1 MKSFP
6 SLLTLLLYA
15 DKMIYMLQETS
26 RSIKS
31 YCLGNCLQHFYGGII
46 FMIQLQKTLD
56 WDKYLKTAA
65 QVVSE
70 GIVMLK
76 NDDHALPLD
85 TTAEVALFGRIQ
97 LHYYKSGTGSGGMV
111 NVSKV
116 TNIADGLLESG
127 VKLNREL
134 LDVYKKWDTENPFDL
149 GDGWGKEPWS
159 QKEMPLDDAF
169 AAHIAQT
176 SRTAIAV
183 IGRTAGEEQDNSLTE
198 GSYLLTADEKA
209 MLSTIRHHFPKMIV
223 LLNVGNI
230 IDMTELLQ
238 IAPDAILYVWQ
249 GGMTGGTGTADIL
262 TGRISP
268 CGKLTDTIARRVDDY
283 PSAPYF
289 GDPARNFYSEDIYVG
304 YRYFETFAPEKVL
317 YPFGFGLSYTTF
329 QIDVTSVENLTDTLD
344 FTITV
349 TNTGEYS
356 GKEVVQIYCEAPQGK
371 LGKPARVLCGYAKTH
386 CLAPGNS
393 EALIISV
400 TREQIASYDDS
411 GSSGHAHCFILEAG
425 DYHFYTGTDVRSAI
439 DVYQYTQNETQVISC
454 HKQALAPVEAFDRIK
469 PVRISTGYEAR
480 MEVVP
485 LSQVDENKRRL
496 ENLPKEIPFTGD
508 HGIRLS
514 DVKNK
519 THSMEEFIAQLTDY
533 DLACLIRGEGM
544 NSPRVT
550 AGTAAAF
557 GGVSP
562 ELEALGVPCGCCD
575 DGPSG
580 MRLDCGTKAFSLPNG
595 TMMASTFNRELLT
608 ELFYLTGLEMT
619 VNKVDCLLGP
629 GMNIHRHPLNG
640 RNFEYFSE
648 DPYLTGTIAS
658 AQLHGL
664 QKAGVTGTI
673 KHFCGNNQETNRHDT
688 NAVISERALRE
699 IYLKGFEI
707 AVKEGHADSVMTT
720 YGPVNGVWTA
730 GSFDLTT
737 QILRNDWG
745 FTGFTMTDWWANIN
759 RRGQAVDKT
768 DFAAMAIAQNDVYM
782 VCAIG
787 AENDDNVLASLE
799 NGTLYR
805 SELQRNAANICR
817 FLMHTHAME
826 RLDKTF
832 SPVTIINRPAD
843 ESDVDEAAIRFFE
856 LDGSLTI
863 DLSDISTDK
872 GTNYSFGLDIMTMGR
887 YKMTLTASST
897 QSEVAQIPVTLFSLG
912 TAYGTFTWNGTNG
925 IPVSFETE
933 IPFFSKYTNL
943 RLFFAQGGLKMYS
956 ISFEL
961 VSTEL

>member
-1 MKSFP
+1 
-6 SLLTLLLYA
+6 
-15 DKMIYMLQETS
+15 
-26 RSIKS
+26 
-31 YCLGNCLQHFYGGII
+31 
-46 FMIQLQKTLD
+46 MIQTTKTLD

-76 NDDHALPLD
+76 NEHQALPLKPH
-85 TTAEVALFGRIQ
+85 EEIALFGRIQ
-97 LHYYKSGTGSGGMV
+97 FHYYKSGTGSGGMV

-116 TNIADGLLESG
+116 TNIVDGLQESG
-127 VKLNREL
+127 IKLNQEL
-134 LDVYKKWDTENPFDL
+134 LDVYHKWDNENPFDL

-159 QKEMPLDDAF
+159 QKEMPLEDSL
-169 AAHIAQT
+169 AARAAKRCQ
-176 SRTAIAV
+176 TAIAV

-198 GSYLLTADEKA
+198 GSFLLSSDEKQ
-209 MLSTIRHHFPKMIV
+209 MLTTVRRHFSKMIV

-230 IDMTELLQ
+230 IDMNELLE
-238 IAPDAILYVWQ
+238 IAPDSILYVWQ
-249 GGMTGGTGTADIL
+249 GGMTGGTGTADVL
-262 TGRISP
+262 TGKISP
-268 CGKLTDTIARRVDDY
+268 CGKLTDTIAKHVEDY

-289 GDPARNFYSEDIYVG
+289 GDPVRNFYSEDIYVG
-304 YRYFETFAPEKVL
+304 YRYFETFAPDKVL

-329 QIDVTSVENLTDTLD
+329 QIKTNDITELSDKWD
-344 FTITV
+344 FIITV
-349 TNTGEYS
+349 TNTGSCS

-371 LGKPARVLCGYAKTH
+371 LGKPVRVLCGYEKTNT
-386 CLAPGNS
+386 LSPGES
-393 EALIISV
+393 QTVTISV
-400 TREQIASYDDS
+400 SKTQTASYDDS
-411 GSSGHAHCFILEAG
+411 GISGHAHCFILEEG
-425 DYHFYTGTDVRSAI
+425 DYHFYVGTDVRHA
-439 DVYQYTQNETQVISC
+439 VKTYTCTQNGTLVISS
-454 HKQALAPVEAFDRIK
+454 HQQALAPVEAFERIK
-469 PVRISTGYEAR
+469 PVLSTDGYEPQ
-480 MEVVP
+480 MEPFP
-485 LSQVDENKRRL
+485 LSEVDETKRRL

-508 HGIRLS
+508 REIRLC
-514 DVKNK
+514 DVRKG
-519 THSMEEFIAQLTDY
+519 THTMEEFIAQMTDY
-533 DLACLIRGEGM
+533 DLACVIRGEGM

-550 AGTAAAF
+550 AGTASAF
-557 GGVSP
+557 GGVSQ

-595 TMMASTFNRELLT
+595 TMMACTFNRTLLT
-608 ELFYLTGLEMT
+608 ELFALTGLEMIA
-619 VNKVDCLLGP
+619 NKVDCLLGP

-664 QKAGVTGTI
+664 HQSGVTGTI

-688 NAVISERALRE
+688 NGVISERALRE

-720 YGPVNGVWTA
+720 YGPINGVWTA

-759 RRGQAVDKT
+759 RRGQAVDKS

-787 AENDDNVLASLE
+787 AENDDNILASLE
-799 NGTLYR
+799 NGTLQR

-817 FLMHTHAME
+817 FLMNTQAMA
-826 RLDKTF
+826 RLEGTETKID
-832 SPVTIINRPAD
+832 IINRPAD
-843 ESDVDEAAIRFFE
+843 ESDVDESSVKFYE
-856 LDGSLTI
+856 LDGYLTI
-863 DLSDISTDK
+863 NLEDICTDK
-872 GTNYSFGLDIMTMGR
+872 GTNHSFGLDIKTMGKYR
-887 YKMTLTASST
+887 MTLTASST

-925 IPVSFETE
+925 LPVSFETD
-933 IPFFSKYTNL
+933 IPLFSKYTNL
-943 RLFFAQGGLKMYS
+943 RLFFAQGGLKMHS
-956 ISFEL
+956 ITFEL
-961 VSTEL
+961 ISTEL